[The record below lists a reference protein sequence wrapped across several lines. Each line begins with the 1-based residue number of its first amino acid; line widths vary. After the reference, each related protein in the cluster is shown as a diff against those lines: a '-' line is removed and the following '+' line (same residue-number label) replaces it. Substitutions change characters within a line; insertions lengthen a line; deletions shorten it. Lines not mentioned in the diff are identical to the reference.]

1 MENLKKEIQQVI
13 NLYQSE
19 KFSKAE
25 ALGKK
30 LLEKNPKV
38 PFLYNLL
45 GLILMGL
52 KKNDEAIKCYEKGIN
67 IHTAGLKPEPIRS
80 KSSAGS
86 MSINAK
92 TDEKKIHPL
101 FKTKSFDDTKQDQN
115 VKQPIPTSNQLQPQQ
130 DQVSQMSAET
140 VAGIFD
146 SMFNIFCS
154 RYPMCSRLDQQEKI
168 SLGESWLP
176 IFSEYFSGQS
186 KWVLPAIVTLPI
198 ILKRFAQV
206 SHFKKEEE
214 LKKQYGMDKE
224 PEPEPKPKPEPNK
237 SAWSKMKFGD
247 STEKK

>member
-1 MENLKKEIQQVI
+1 MKMNKSEISRNFWRKIIDNNTIDIKNSDARKSVVKQFLKENKWKATDARFFRLS
-13 NLYQSE
+13 L
-19 KFSKAE
+19 SK
-25 ALGKK
+25 
-30 LLEKNPKV
+30 
-38 PFLYNLL
+38 
-45 GLILMGL
+45 ILR
-52 KKNDEAIKCYEKGIN
+52 EKGIN

-80 KSSAGS
+80 KSTAGS

-101 FKTKSFDDTKQDQN
+101 FKTKSFDDTNKDQN

-198 ILKRFAQV
+198 ILKRYAQV
-206 SHFKKEEE
+206 SHAKKEEE

-224 PEPEPKPKPEPNK
+224 PEPEPKPEPNK